1 MSKHAPKVP
10 KSEWET
16 QKQRII
22 SLYSEP
28 RMTLRRTIVLMKQR
42 YGFDASESQYRTKLE
57 LWKVKK
63 NATSGMWI
71 WIDREIRR
79 RASEGKATDVFL
91 HRKKQPREKI
101 AKEIARN
108 VIFADLLSNAE
119 MDSTPPE
126 GITVAT
132 PPSEDV
138 ERHEESTCI
147 QPLPW
152 LQVWDDV
159 MDIVTGIIRSTG
171 HDLNG
176 KTQNDDKAIEI
187 ILGTVL
193 PVKREEDIPSRA
205 IDKALGMWPKDAPPL
220 NMMSCPLLPDHELSH
235 DTRQGISM
243 LALPLFLAINNRVGW
258 GVLYSCLR
266 PVLQNW
272 SRRFLGYIC
281 TSKTPSSKI
290 LCRQILVPLEIA
302 EYPGDVFDEREDIQ
316 MLSLL
321 LEAGA
326 DPARVIQ
333 DETLGYALILAAER
347 GSLDAVE
354 VLLHHKANIK
364 LYDPRKHGSALQAA
378 TVYGHYDIVEKLL
391 HGHYDIVE
399 GLPYRGA
406 DIEVPHRPEY
416 QVLLHTA
423 FHDPDC
429 DVALVMER
437 AARSP
442 IQIAAADNNM
452 ELVKLLHSYGANL
465 NGRPGIQR
473 CQHCEARHDIQSTEA
488 DLDDCWFLTP
498 LQYAVRNQNIDLVSF
513 LLANNADPN
522 RASDYHNRTPLQMAV
537 ALGSEKIVQLLLNAG
552 AAVNAPAQG
561 VGGRTAL
568 QAAAEA
574 GSLAFTKLLI
584 HYGANVNALGSHNL
598 GVTAVQAAALGGKDQ
613 IFDLLL
619 SAGADVYAQTAPIGG
634 FTALQAAAAGGH
646 AHIIKTLIRLGA
658 DGNSVGRHAGRTAL
672 QAVIQHKDHSILEAV
687 IDYGANINAPPSVC
701 CGTPLQEASKH
712 RWLDGARYLLSM
724 GADADAR
731 PHSEAS
737 AGNDLTALGWA
748 IENDDLN
755 MVGLLLL
762 WGADV
767 QCAPGH
773 CSSAP
778 NALAFA
784 LQRGKPL
791 SLIKTLLERAN
802 AISTQE
808 FAELALAAAI
818 NGHYNDTSV
827 YELLFDQTAL
837 SLSLNTAESSQR
849 AWDEILTSD
858 YLSPLEQTSQSA
870 VIKLLLDKGADI
882 NRLHPEKNASCLQVA
897 LHYGCRQIAEFLL
910 ERGASPDV
918 PATAEIGTPLQEAI
932 DRCYLDIIGMILETG
947 ADVNSRP
954 ARQNGRTALQMAA
967 RDGMFGLVAR
977 LLELGADVAA
987 SPAAEGGQTAIDCAA
1002 GSGCIDMVQ
1011 MLLNAY
1017 RGDEAIRDVCD
1028 RAAGYAE
1035 NEGHV
1040 EISEWLREYPS

>member
-1 MSKHAPKVP
+1 MNSK
-10 KSEWET
+10 
-16 QKQRII
+16 
-22 SLYSEP
+22 
-28 RMTLRRTIVLMKQR
+28 
-42 YGFDASESQYRTKLE
+42 
-57 LWKVKK
+57 
-63 NATSGMWI
+63 
-71 WIDREIRR
+71 
-79 RASEGKATDVFL
+79 
-91 HRKKQPREKI
+91 
-101 AKEIARN
+101 ARN
-108 VIFADLLSNAE
+108 LDQVIN
-119 MDSTPPE
+119 
-126 GITVAT
+126 
-132 PPSEDV
+132 
-138 ERHEESTCI
+138 
-147 QPLPW
+147 
-152 LQVWDDV
+152 
-159 MDIVTGIIRSTG
+159 
-171 HDLNG
+171 
-176 KTQNDDKAIEI
+176 I
-187 ILGTVL
+187 ILETVL
-193 PVKREEDIPSRA
+193 PVKREDDIPSRA

-220 NMMSCPLLPDHELSH
+220 NMMPCPLLPDHELSH
-235 DTRQGISM
+235 YTRQGIRS
-243 LALPLFLAINNRVGW
+243 LGLSLFLAINNRVGW
-258 GVLYSCLR
+258 DVLYSCLK

-281 TSKTPSSKI
+281 TSKTASSNI
-290 LCRQILVPLEIA
+290 LCRQILCGAVKAGNIAVASWILDSGIKVTSHDKLMTIAFLERNLRMVDLLCTSAVPLEIA

-333 DETLGYALILAAER
+333 DEMPGYPLILAAER
-347 GSLDAVE
+347 GSLKAVE
-354 VLLHHKANIK
+354 LLLDYKASIN
-364 LYDPRKHGSALQAA
+364 LYDPGKHGSALQAA
-378 TVYGHYDIVEKLL
+378 TAYGHYDIVEKLL
-391 HGHYDIVE
+391 HGHYDIVA
-399 GLPYRGA
+399 GSLLRGA
-406 DIEVPHRPEY
+406 DIEVPHGREY
-416 QVLLHTA
+416 QDLLHTA

-437 AARSP
+437 AARAP

-452 ELVKLLHSYGANL
+452 ELVKLLLYYGANL
-465 NGRPGIQR
+465 NGRPGVPHCQR
-473 CQHCEARHDIQSTEA
+473 CEARHDTQSTEA
-488 DLDDCWFLTP
+488 DLDDYCNLIP

-522 RASDYHNRTPLQMAV
+522 RVSDYYNRTPLQMAV
-537 ALGSEKIVQLLLNAG
+537 TLKSEKILQLLLNSG
-552 AAVNAPAQG
+552 AMVDAPAQG

-574 GSLAFTKLLI
+574 GSLTFTKLLI
-584 HYGANVNALGSHNL
+584 HYGADVNAPGAHNL

-619 SAGADVYAQTAPIGG
+619 SAGADVYARPAPIGG

-646 AHIIKTLIRLGA
+646 AHIIKALIRLGA

-672 QAVIQHKDHSILEAV
+672 QAVIQHKDHSILEAL

-762 WGADV
+762 WGADAH
-767 QCAPGH
+767 CAPGH

-784 LQRGKPL
+784 LQRGKPP
-791 SLIKTLLERAN
+791 SLIKTLLERTN
-802 AISTQE
+802 VVLTQQS
-808 FAELALAAAI
+808 AELALTSAM

-827 YELLFDQTAL
+827 YELLFDQTTV
-837 SLSLNTAESSQR
+837 SLFLDTAECSQR
-849 AWDEILTSD
+849 AWDEIIASD

-870 VIKLLLDKGADI
+870 IIKLLLDKGADI

-897 LHYGCRQIAEFLL
+897 LHYGCGQIAKFLL
-910 ERGASPDV
+910 ERGALPDV

-932 DRCYLDIIGMILETG
+932 DRCYPDIIGMVLETG
-947 ADVNSRP
+947 ADVNAP
-954 ARQNGRTALQMAA
+954 AARQNGRTALQMAA

-1035 NEGHV
+1035 NEGRV
-1040 EISEWLREYPS
+1040 EIAEWLREYPS

>member
-1 MSKHAPKVP
+1 
-10 KSEWET
+10 
-16 QKQRII
+16 
-22 SLYSEP
+22 
-28 RMTLRRTIVLMKQR
+28 
-42 YGFDASESQYRTKLE
+42 
-57 LWKVKK
+57 
-63 NATSGMWI
+63 
-71 WIDREIRR
+71 
-79 RASEGKATDVFL
+79 
-91 HRKKQPREKI
+91 
-101 AKEIARN
+101 
-108 VIFADLLSNAE
+108 
-119 MDSTPPE
+119 
-126 GITVAT
+126 
-132 PPSEDV
+132 
-138 ERHEESTCI
+138 
-147 QPLPW
+147 
-152 LQVWDDV
+152 
-159 MDIVTGIIRSTG
+159 
-171 HDLNG
+171 
-176 KTQNDDKAIEI
+176 
-187 ILGTVL
+187 
-193 PVKREEDIPSRA
+193 
-205 IDKALGMWPKDAPPL
+205 
-220 NMMSCPLLPDHELSH
+220 
-235 DTRQGISM
+235 M
-243 LALPLFLAINNRVGW
+243 LALSLFLAINNRVGW
-258 GVLYSCLR
+258 DALYSCLK

-290 LCRQILVPLEIA
+290 LCRQILCGAVKAGNIAVASRILKGGIKVTSHDKLMTIAFLERNLRMVNLLCTSGVPLEIA
-302 EYPGDVFDEREDIQ
+302 KYPVDPFGEREDFQ
-316 MLSLL
+316 MLRLL

-326 DPARVIQ
+326 DPARVFQ
-333 DETLGYALILAAER
+333 DEMPEYPLIFVAEI
-347 GSLDAVE
+347 GSLKAVE
-354 VLLHHKANIK
+354 LLLDYKASINH
-364 LYDPRKHGSALQAA
+364 YEPGKHGSALQAA
-378 TVYGHYDIVEKLL
+378 TAYKHYDIVERLL
-391 HGHYDIVE
+391 
-399 GLPYRGA
+399 LRGA
-406 DIEVPHRPEY
+406 DIEIPHGPKY
-416 QVLLHTA
+416 QVLLHIA

-437 AARSP
+437 AARAP
-442 IQIAAADNNM
+442 IEIAAADNNM
-452 ELVKLLHSYGANL
+452 ELIKLLHSYGANP

-473 CQHCEARHDIQSTEA
+473 CQRCEARHDIQSTEA
-488 DLDDCWFLTP
+488 DLDEYWFLTP

-522 RASDYHNRTPLQMAV
+522 HASDHRNRTPLQMAV
-537 ALGSEKIVQLLLNAG
+537 TLGSEKIVQLLLNAG
-552 AAVNAPAQG
+552 AMVNAPAQG

-568 QAAAEA
+568 QAVAEA
-574 GSLAFTKLLI
+574 GSLTVTKLLI
-584 HYGANVNALGSHNL
+584 HYGADVNAPGAHNL

-619 SAGADVYAQTAPIGG
+619 SAGAGVYAQPAPIGG

-762 WGADV
+762 WGADA
-767 QCAPGH
+767 QCAPNH
-773 CSSAP
+773 SSSAP

-784 LQRGKPL
+784 LQRGKPP

-802 AISTQE
+802 AVSTQQS
-808 FAELALAAAI
+808 AELALTAAI

-837 SLSLNTAESSQR
+837 SLSLDTAESSQR
-849 AWDEILTSD
+849 AWDEIIASD
-858 YLSPLEQTSQSA
+858 YLSPLDQTSQSA

-882 NRLHPEKNASCLQVA
+882 NRLHPEKNASCLHVA
-897 LHYGCRQIAEFLL
+897 LHYGCGQIAKFLL

-918 PATAEIGTPLQEAI
+918 PATAEIGTPLQEAM

-947 ADVNSRP
+947 ADVNAPP
-954 ARQNGRTALQMAA
+954 ARQNGRTVLQMAA

-987 SPAAEGGQTAIDCAA
+987 SPAGKGGRTAIDCAA
-1002 GSGCIDMVQ
+1002 ESGCIDMVQ

-1035 NEGHV
+1035 NEGRV
-1040 EISEWLREYPS
+1040 EIAEWLREYPS